1 MSTQYSSHPALS
13 GADALAASTSDFVL
27 LCARIMLGWIFIR
40 SGYGKL
46 FNIEAV
52 AASFPPRGVPYF
64 MAYVSVPVEFFGGVA
79 LLLGLATRYVALLMG
94 LFTVVATLV
103 SHRYWDF
110 SEAAVRRAHESSFW
124 KNVAIVG
131 GFLSLFVSGGGR
143 IGLDGWLRRRH

>member
-1 MSTQYSSHPALS
+1 
-13 GADALAASTSDFVL
+13 
-27 LCARIMLGWIFIR
+27 MLGWIFIR

-110 SEAAVRRAHESSFW
+110 TEAAVRRAHESSFW

-143 IGLDGWLRRRH
+143 IGLDGWLRRRP

>member
-1 MSTQYSSHPALS
+1 
-13 GADALAASTSDFVL
+13 
-27 LCARIMLGWIFIR
+27 MLGWIFIR

-94 LFTVVATLV
+94 LFTVIATLV

-110 SEAAVRRAHESSFW
+110 TEAAVRRAHESSFW

-131 GFLSLFVSGGGR
+131 GFFQLVRQWRRPHRPRWLAAPATLATPAASFTAGAATLSAAR
-143 IGLDGWLRRRH
+143 TTRRA